1 MKYYFSLKL
10 SATEFLPYYQGT
22 VKNVQVITNQGIK
35 VEFPA
40 MHLRKFIT
48 SSGIDGDFCLETKEN
63 KFLYLFKLK

>member
-1 MKYYFSLKL
+1 
-10 SATEFLPYYQGT
+10 LPYYQGT

-63 KFLYLFKLK
+63 KFLCLFKLK

>member
-22 VKNVQVITNQGIK
+22 FENVQVITNQGIK

-40 MHLRKFIT
+40 MNLRKFIT
-48 SSGIDGDFCLETKEN
+48 SSGIDGYFCLETKEN
-63 KFLYLFKLK
+63 KFLCLLKLK

>member
-22 VKNVQVITNQGIK
+22 FENVQVITNQGIK

-63 KFLYLFKLK
+63 KFLCLFKLK